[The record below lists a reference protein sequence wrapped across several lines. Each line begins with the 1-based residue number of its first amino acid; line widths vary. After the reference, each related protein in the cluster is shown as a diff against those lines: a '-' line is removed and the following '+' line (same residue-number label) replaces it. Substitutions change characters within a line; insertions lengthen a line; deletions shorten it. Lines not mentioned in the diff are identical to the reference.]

1 MWHLYSR
8 ARRLARYSSQTNSPT
23 SIINRQ
29 PSVIINWIISFPNT
43 IEHYDSSLFLR
54 DAAYPVNRSSTSTK
68 SINSFEVLHIVWLS
82 SARFYPGIVGQSPLN
97 AKHRDSRDYHRLP
110 SSLVQLL
117 LYTLLVVFF
126 GYIPDGT
133 DHCQKEY
140 RELAHHWDIIRSF
153 DWHVEAKYG
162 AWILD

>member
-1 MWHLYSR
+1 MLRGVSHESFLFQTLSSITTHHYSFEM
-8 ARRLARYSSQTNSPT
+8 L
-23 SIINRQ
+23 
-29 PSVIINWIISFPNT
+29 
-43 IEHYDSSLFLR
+43 
-54 DAAYPVNRSSTSTK
+54 YPVNRCSTSTK

-110 SSLVQLL
+110 SSRVQLF

-133 DHCQKEY
+133 DHCQKEC

-153 DWHVEAKYG
+153 DWHVEAKSG
-162 AWILD
+162 AWVLD